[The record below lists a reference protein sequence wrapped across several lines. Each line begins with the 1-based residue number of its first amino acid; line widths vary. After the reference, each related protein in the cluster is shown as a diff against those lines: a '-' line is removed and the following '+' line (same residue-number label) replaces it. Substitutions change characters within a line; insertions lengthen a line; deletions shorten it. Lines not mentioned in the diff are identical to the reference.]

1 MEDKEKLERNRP
13 AEDGRKHDPDLR
25 DESAAQPGASTMS
38 SSPTDDANQHL
49 TQTAG
54 DSFRGDEPDTKA
66 DRKFDEE
73 VKEDKE

>member
-25 DESAAQPGASTMS
+25 DESAAQPGASTIS